1 MEYFYL
7 GILLFMSAIFSGL
20 TIGSFSLSLSALE
33 QKIKLGD
40 KRALKVYKVRKNGNL
55 LLCTLLLGNVAV
67 NSTIAIL
74 LGDIATGVVAGLI
87 ATGLIVVLGEIMP
100 QAFFARYALTLGSKT
115 VWLAHLF
122 IFILYPVAK
131 PLSLFLDLMLGN
143 EDPIIFSKQEIS
155 ELIRFHEDSP
165 HSNIDEDEERIILGA
180 LSYSEKQAYDIMTPK
195 TVVYY
200 LNRNYPLTEK
210 LLKEIKE
217 KGHSRIP
224 IYDET
229 PDNMIGILYTKD
241 LIGLYGDENFLVE
254 NLVRKDK
261 TIQVEWNL
269 HLDHLLNLMVKKRV
283 HLAFVF
289 DEFGVF
295 NGIVALEDII
305 EEILKVEI
313 VDEQDKVAD
322 MQKLAKD
329 RLKGRMA

>member
-1 MEYFYL
+1 
-7 GILLFMSAIFSGL
+7 MSAIFSGL
-20 TIGSFSLSLSALE
+20 TIGSFSLSISALE

-40 KRALKVYKVRKNGNL
+40 KRAEKVYKVRKNGNL

-67 NSTIAIL
+67 NSTVAII
-74 LGDIATGVVAGLI
+74 LGEIATGVIAGFV
-87 ATGLIVVLGEIMP
+87 ATGLIVILGEITP
-100 QAFFARYALTLGSKT
+100 QAFFARHALTLGSKT
-115 VWLAHLF
+115 AWIAQIF
-122 IFILYPVAK
+122 IVILYPIAK
-131 PLSLFLDLMLGN
+131 PLSMFLDLMLGH
-143 EDPIIFSKQEIS
+143 EAPLIFSKQEIS
-155 ELIRFHEDSP
+155 ELIKFHEDSP
-165 HSNIDEDEERIILGA
+165 HSSLDEDEERIILGA

-200 LNRNYPLTEK
+200 LNRNYPITEK
-210 LLKEIKE
+210 LLKEIKD

-241 LIGLYGDENFLVE
+241 LIGMYGDENLLVD

-261 TIQVEWNL
+261 TIQVEWNI
-269 HLDHLLNLMVKKRV
+269 HLDVLLNEMVKKRV

-295 NGIVALEDII
+295 NGIVTLEDII

-322 MQKLAKD
+322 LQKLAKE